1 MYGARRGGGLVK
13 AVSALALAALA
24 GTLFLAACGVPAS
37 PSVGE
42 LQGRAAGG
50 DGGAARELV
59 RLLGRE
65 APAGART
72 EAYRALLEV
81 GATHADRLRE
91 ACRDPDPVRREHA
104 LALAANLRLEG
115 AFGEA
120 VRSLEDAAFPRRYVA
135 AWALGELGD
144 PAAVGPLVR
153 ALTRESGEVAKAVA
167 RALVRLGPEAVGPLL
182 PVVASLGPEG
192 RGYAVRALGE
202 LRDPRA
208 LSVLLPLLAD
218 SADASGRADVAWALG
233 QLGDPRG
240 GEALVP
246 VLGDP
251 EWRARLEAS
260 RAAGLLEARKAE
272 GALERLRH
280 ADPHPAVREWAARSL
295 AILRGT
301 PQTYPN
307 ARGEWVLPDELYR

>member
-1 MYGARRGGGLVK
+1 MK
-13 AVSALALAALA
+13 AASALILSALA
-24 GTLFLAACGVPAS
+24 GTLFLAACGVPAP

-50 DGGAARELV
+50 DGTAARELL

-65 APAGART
+65 APAEARA
-72 EAYRALLEV
+72 EAYRALLDT
-81 GATHADRLRE
+81 GAAHGDRLRE

-120 VRSLEDAAFPRRYVA
+120 VRALEDASFPRRYVA

-144 PAAVGPLVR
+144 TAAVGPLVR

-167 RALVRLGPEAVGPLL
+167 RALVRIGPEAVGPLL
-182 PVVASLGPEG
+182 PVVPSLGPEG

-208 LSVLLPLLAD
+208 LPVILPLLAAP
-218 SADASGRADVAWALG
+218 ADPSGRADAAWALG

-246 VLGDP
+246 VLGDSD
-251 EWRARLEAS
+251 WRARLEAS
-260 RAAGLLEARKAE
+260 RAVGVLEARSAE
-272 GALERLRH
+272 ASLEQLRN

-295 AILRGT
+295 AVLRGS

>member
-1 MYGARRGGGLVK
+1 VK
-13 AVSALALAALA
+13 ALSAPALATFFGL
-24 GTLFLAACGVPAS
+24 LFLAACGVPSA

-65 APAGART
+65 APAEVRA

-81 GATHADRLRE
+81 GASHADRVRE

-115 AFGEA
+115 AFAEA
-120 VRSLEDAAFPRRYVA
+120 VRALEDPAFPRRYVA
-135 AWALGELGD
+135 AWALGELGHTG
-144 PAAVGPLVR
+144 AVGPLVE
-153 ALTRESGEVAKAVA
+153 ALKRESGEVAKAVV

-182 PVVASLGPEG
+182 PEVPSLGAEG

-208 LSVLLPLLAD
+208 LPVLLSLLAD
-218 SADASGRADVAWALG
+218 PADASGRADAAWALG
-233 QLGDPRG
+233 QLGDPRA
-240 GEALVP
+240 GEALLP

-251 EWRARLEAS
+251 QWRTRLEAT
-260 RAAGLLEARKAE
+260 RAAGLLEARGAE
-272 GALERLRH
+272 GALEQLRQ

-295 AILRGT
+295 AMLRGT

>member
-1 MYGARRGGGLVK
+1 MKV
-13 AVSALALAALA
+13 VSALVLATGL
-24 GTLFLAACGVPAS
+24 LLSACGVPS
-37 PSVGE
+37 TPSVGD

-50 DGGAARELV
+50 DAGAARELV
-59 RLLGRE
+59 GLLGRE
-65 APAGART
+65 APAEIRA

-81 GATHADRLRE
+81 GASHADRLRE

-115 AFGEA
+115 AFAEA
-120 VRSLEDAAFPRRYVA
+120 VRALEDAAFPRRYVA

-144 PAAVGPLVR
+144 TAAVGPLVR

-167 RALVRLGPEAVGPLL
+167 RALVRLGPEAVGPVL
-182 PVVASLGPEG
+182 PVVPSLGSEG

-208 LSVLLPLLAD
+208 LPVLLALLAD
-218 SADASGRADVAWALG
+218 PADPSGRADAAWALG

-251 EWRARLEAS
+251 DWRARLEAS
-260 RAAGLLEARKAE
+260 RAVGLLEAREAE
-272 GALERLRH
+272 GSLEQLRR
-280 ADPHPAVREWAARSL
+280 ADPHPAVREWAARTL
-295 AILRGT
+295 AIWRGM
-301 PQTYPN
+301 PQTYPD